1 MEREE
6 VLTIRVN
13 CGNDDL
19 SKFIQKRELEPQSES
34 YILTVKAEAL
44 RLANLHKDAVE
55 KYLQVVMLDR
65 TNVEAYLGAAYCYK
79 HLEKFDKAIKILE
92 SAKDFCEENFNV
104 YLELG
109 LCYMNTGEICKAM
122 PNLMSAIKLD
132 RTNLNAQIQLAHAHE
147 FCEETD
153 LALMIYQKIIEQN
166 SAYIRAYEHK
176 ANLLMSLGRF
186 KEASKVLYDVIKI
199 NPDFYRAYMGIALCF
214 DKMNRYAD
222 AIRYYR
228 MYLSRKPNSK
238 DKDDIL
244 ERLKDL
250 KEKVGSSKSSNV
262 ELKIV

>member
-1 MEREE
+1 M
-6 VLTIRVN
+6 TIRVN
-13 CGNDDL
+13 CGDTDL
-19 SKFIQKRELEPQSES
+19 SKFIQKRDLEPQSES
-34 YILTVKAEAL
+34 YLLSVKAEAL

-55 KYLQVVMLDR
+55 KYLQVIMMER
-65 TNVEAYLGAAYCYK
+65 TNIEAYLGAAYCYK

-92 SAKDFCEENFNV
+92 AAKDFCEENFDV

-122 PNLMSAIKLD
+122 PNLISAIKLD

-153 LALMIYQKIIEQN
+153 MALMIYQKIIEQN
-166 SAYIRAYEHK
+166 PAYIRAYEHK
-176 ANLLMSLGRF
+176 ANLLMSLDRF

-214 DKMNRYAD
+214 DKIGRYSD

-228 MYLSRKPNSK
+228 LFLSRKPNSK
-238 DKDDIL
+238 DKEDIL
-244 ERLKDL
+244 VRLKEL
-250 KEKVGSSKSSNV
+250 KEKSSSLKSSSI

>member
-1 MEREE
+1 M
-6 VLTIRVN
+6 TIRVN
-13 CGNDDL
+13 CGDTDL
-19 SKFIQKRELEPQSES
+19 SKFIQKRDIEPQSES
-34 YILTVKAEAL
+34 YLLSVKAEAL

-55 KYLQVVMLDR
+55 KYLQVIMMER

-92 SAKDFCEENFNV
+92 SAKDLCEENFDV

-122 PNLMSAIKLD
+122 PNLVSAIKLD

-153 LALMIYQKIIEQN
+153 MALMIYQKIIEQN
-166 SAYIRAYEHK
+166 PAYIRAYEHK
-176 ANLLMSLGRF
+176 ANLLMSLERF

-214 DKMNRYAD
+214 DKIGRYSD

-228 MYLSRKPNSK
+228 MFLSRKPNSK
-238 DKDDIL
+238 DKEDIL
-244 ERLKDL
+244 VRLKEL
-250 KEKVGSSKSSNV
+250 KEKIGSKSSSV